1 MGIREARES
10 LRKPRRSRAAVEKEN
25 ARRGKRSLLKEA
37 LPDDPIFTRGFVI
50 GGRYPS
56 RRPRGS
62 GDGKKEK
69 SDG

>member
-1 MGIREARES
+1 MSKKKQTSRKKTEELIPKERKS
-10 LRKPRRSRAAVEKEN
+10 LVRD
-25 ARRGKRSLLKEA
+25 A
-37 LPDDPIFTRGFVI
+37 LPDDPIFTRGFII

-62 GDGKKEK
+62 GDEKKEK